1 MIIRSR
7 MVAPVVGEPI
17 ENAAVAISGNQIAGV
32 GRWTEI
38 KASHGGEI
46 IDLGEMILMPG
57 LINAHCHLDY
67 TCLRGKIPSQKS
79 FTDWIKAINAE
90 KSELSAKDYLA
101 SINDGFKEAKR
112 FGTTTIANLTAFPQL
127 ISQVQPTIR
136 TCWFAELIDIRAPEH
151 TNELVNSAIE
161 SLRRARSKLVL
172 SETEGGGPWGLA
184 PEAASSGAREARG
197 VRASGGGVR
206 RGEPA
211 SGRGKVMRGG
221 RPSSPPAWR
230 AAAALKRGGAP
241 RPQRKVPTSLRRTA
255 TSGLR
260 GRRRRGGRPRGE
272 VAERD
277 GDGGRSREMGRARR
291 GGEVREGRADSG
303 GRRRREGRPRD

>member
-1 MIIRSR
+1 M
-7 MVAPVVGEPI
+7 
-17 ENAAVAISGNQIAGV
+17 
-32 GRWTEI
+32 
-38 KASHGGEI
+38 
-46 IDLGEMILMPG
+46 
-57 LINAHCHLDY
+57 
-67 TCLRGKIPSQKS
+67 
-79 FTDWIKAINAE
+79 
-90 KSELSAKDYLA
+90 
-101 SINDGFKEAKR
+101 
-112 FGTTTIANLTAFPQL
+112 
-127 ISQVQPTIR
+127 
-136 TCWFAELIDIRAPEH
+136 
-151 TNELVNSAIE
+151 
-161 SLRRARSKLVL
+161 
-172 SETEGGGPWGLA
+172 
-184 PEAASSGAREARG
+184 
-197 VRASGGGVR
+197 R

-303 GRRRREGRPRD
+303 GRRRREGKAARKAARLAVGGGGVAIWVRGRVRPRRGDKKNEI